1 MRGLLS
7 FPEEGV
13 PGLERLSIGHGAGG
27 SLTQELIDQITD
39 RFDGSPLADGEDCAI
54 LPGGFAVTIDGYTV
68 SPLSFEG
75 GDIGKL
81 SICGSVNDLSV
92 RGAKPLYLAL
102 GVIAEEGFPV
112 RELLG
117 YMESAAAVC
126 RSLGIELV
134 TGDSKVVP
142 RGQVDGLFLSTC
154 CLGRMVREDPLG
166 AVNLRP
172 GDAVILT
179 CPPGLHGAT
188 IAAHRY
194 GLKARGL
201 SSDCAALWP
210 MLESI
215 LPVSGLRCMR
225 DCTRGGLA
233 TVLCEWSERAG
244 LGIEIDE
251 SLIPWDEAAL
261 SVCDLLGFEP
271 LHMAGEGCA
280 AVAVEEGEA
289 QRTVTLLKRHSLGER
304 ASVIGRVTK
313 EHPGLVGIRTHSG
326 GTRLVDRPVGE
337 LLPRIC

>member
-81 SICGSVNDLSV
+81 SVCGSVNDLSV

-201 SSDCAALWP
+201 DVYKRQGQRP
-210 MLESI
+210 
-215 LPVSGLRCMR
+215 
-225 DCTRGGLA
+225 
-233 TVLCEWSERAG
+233 
-244 LGIEIDE
+244 
-251 SLIPWDEAAL
+251 
-261 SVCDLLGFEP
+261 P
-271 LHMAGEGCA
+271 LHA
-280 AVAVEEGEA
+280 
-289 QRTVTLLKRHSLGER
+289 
-304 ASVIGRVTK
+304 
-313 EHPGLVGIRTHSG
+313 
-326 GTRLVDRPVGE
+326 DR
-337 LLPRIC
+337 